1 MLTFS
6 SASKQKKI
14 GVPNLI
20 TDQLVFSVFGLNAEI
35 YSINLIIQSNYR
47 KIRTRKKSLFG
58 DFSFGECLNEYIFQF
73 MVLDYWQWL
82 IYRVY
87 IAVVLSVSVKEA
99 CLDKYPKLVLWSSGN
114 NTQFVQRALSSI
126 PEMAKMLKL
135 RDHNEILSKPNPC
148 HSFSICHWIP
158 NNWT

>member
-1 MLTFS
+1 M
-6 SASKQKKI
+6 
-14 GVPNLI
+14 
-20 TDQLVFSVFGLNAEI
+20 
-35 YSINLIIQSNYR
+35 
-47 KIRTRKKSLFG
+47 
-58 DFSFGECLNEYIFQF
+58 
-73 MVLDYWQWL
+73 
-82 IYRVY
+82 Y